1 MGTHMVLTGNV
12 EGVQCTLDKVLTRV
26 LKGLLKG
33 VLKGVLNGYSQ
44 RTPAHLLVHLHE
56 RVGPARKLLLDA
68 RHLQQ
73 LLRAPREY
81 PD

>member
-12 EGVQCTLDKVLTRV
+12 EGVQCTLDEVLTRV
-26 LKGLLKG
+26 L
-33 VLKGVLNGYSQ
+33 NGFSTEYSE
-44 RTPAHLLVHLHE
+44 RSPAHLLVHLHE

-68 RHLQQ
+68 RHLKQ
-73 LLRAPREY
+73 LLRAPLED